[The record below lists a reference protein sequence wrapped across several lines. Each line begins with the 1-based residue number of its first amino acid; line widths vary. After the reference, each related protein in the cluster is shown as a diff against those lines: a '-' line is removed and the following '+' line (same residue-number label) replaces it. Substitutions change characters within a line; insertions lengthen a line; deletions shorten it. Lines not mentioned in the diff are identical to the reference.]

1 MIVDVKVPSVGESVS
16 EGVLASW
23 TVSNGDFVEKG
34 STLFELDTD
43 KATTDVPA
51 PESGTVEHVVE
62 EGAEVSVD
70 SVVAKIN
77 TDGEGSSDSAS
88 EDEEKDSSDSSDSKA
103 TEVSAPKAEENG
115 KAADKDSESDE
126 KILATPLAKK
136 IAADKN
142 ISLSEITGTGA
153 SGRITRDDVEN
164 HTQRKASKSLE
175 KPTEFKKPEKSKST
189 SEAGEDQTR
198 EKMSMLRRRIAE
210 RLVDAQHNAAMLTTF
225 NDVDMS
231 AVMNLRKEY
240 KEQFEKRH
248 GVKLGFMSFFARAA
262 VEALKDFPL
271 VNAFIDGNEIVHNH
285 RYHIGIAVSTE
296 KGLTVP
302 VIRNVDQ
309 MSFAEIEN
317 AVVEYAVK
325 ARDGKLELD
334 DLQGGTFTI
343 TNGGV
348 FGSMLSTPI
357 LNPPQSAIL
366 GMHRI
371 EQRPVA
377 INGEV
382 VVRPMMY
389 LALSYDHRIIDGKE
403 AVSFLVKI
411 KDCIENPTR
420 MLLDI

>member
-62 EGAEVSVD
+62 EGAEVTVD

-77 TDGEGSSDSAS
+77 TDGEGSSDSANEE
-88 EDEEKDSSDSSDSKA
+88 EDDSGDSSDSSESK
-103 TEVSAPKAEENG
+103 ESASNAEENG
-115 KAADKDSESDE
+115 KAVSDESDE

-142 ISLSEITGTGA
+142 ISLSEVTGTGA

-164 HTQRKASKSLE
+164 HTQRKSSKSLE
-175 KPTEFKKPEKSKST
+175 KPTEFKKLEKSKNT
-189 SEAGEDQTR
+189 SEDGEDQTR

-210 RLVDAQHNAAMLTTF
+210 RLVSAQHNAAMLTTF

-240 KEQFEKRH
+240 KEKFEKRH

-317 AVVEYAVK
+317 SVVDYAVK

-371 EQRPVA
+371 EQRPVVVD
-377 INGEV
+377 GEV